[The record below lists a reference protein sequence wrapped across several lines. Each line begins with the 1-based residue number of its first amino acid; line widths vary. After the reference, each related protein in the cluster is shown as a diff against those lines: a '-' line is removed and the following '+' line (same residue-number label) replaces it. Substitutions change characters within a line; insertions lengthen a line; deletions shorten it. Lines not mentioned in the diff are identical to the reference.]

1 MAALEREAQLLR
13 ANQRQ
18 REKEMYPWEHRSGEK
33 EGNRKKM
40 KDPTETKDK
49 QDMPPPNTIHKRKCT
64 EEGAIELSK

>member
-18 REKEMYPWEHRSGEK
+18 REKEIYPWEHRSGEK

-49 QDMPPPNTIHKRKCT
+49 QDMPPLPTPSIKESAQRRV
-64 EEGAIELSK
+64 L